1 MRCGGV
7 RGSDVALY
15 PGRKKKD
22 LDMKLDGKRD
32 RDKRRREKG
41 VCIRSVVLQV
51 SVHVLQDGSSGDCE
65 YLPVQ

>member
-15 PGRKKKD
+15 PGRKKD

-32 RDKRRREKG
+32 RGKRRREKG

-51 SVHVLQDGSSGDCE
+51 SVHVLQD
-65 YLPVQ
+65 